1 MKISV
6 NNIIIPVNKDQNS
19 YIYIELDRLG
29 IKKENI
35 ENIIWNK
42 RSIDSRQKREIKF
55 IYNLQVTLKTSIDLN
70 KYENISIVK
79 DEIPQN
85 RIPKNKGEE
94 IIVVGSGP
102 AGLFAALRLV
112 EFGYIP
118 IIYEMGE
125 EVEQRDKTIENF
137 IKTSSLNPLS
147 NIQFGEG
154 GACTYSDGKLNT
166 RIKSDYIDKIFN
178 EFIKCCAN
186 SDILWDYRPHIGTD
200 VLKVVVKNMRE
211 KIKSLG
217 GIFNFNSKVENII
230 IKNGEIEGIEVLSKN
245 KTIEK
250 IYCKN
255 IILAIGHSARD
266 TYKMLYRNKVKM
278 ESKAFAIGMRIEHL
292 QSDINKMQYGKF
304 ADYEL
309 LPPATYAFT
318 YNDKI
323 EKRGTFT
330 FCMCPGGEIINAT
343 SEYNKNLVNG
353 MSNSDRSG
361 KFANSALVVGIKE
374 NDFGNDIFSLLK
386 FQEEL
391 EAKTFEIVSEYGAVY
406 QNTIDFM
413 KNIKTKSQI
422 DTSYKMKLTSFRTD
436 ELFPAYIIENMKNA
450 LLYWNQNNC
459 FIGKNINL
467 IGPETRT
474 SAPVRILRN
483 KSGESLNIKG
493 LYPVGEGAGYA
504 GGITSS
510 AVDAIKI
517 VDLSFTEIIG

>member
-1 MKISV
+1 MKINV
-6 NNIIIPVNKDQNS
+6 NNIIIPVNKEQNS
-19 YIYIELDRLG
+19 HIYMELDRLG

-55 IYNLQVTLKTSIDLN
+55 IYNLQITLKTSIDLD
-70 KYENISIVK
+70 KYENISLAR
-79 DEIPQN
+79 DEILPN

-94 IIVVGSGP
+94 IVIIGCGP
-102 AGLFAALRLV
+102 AGLFAALRLA
-112 EFGYIP
+112 EYGYIP

-125 EVEQRDKTIENF
+125 EVDQRDKSTENF
-137 IKTSSLNPLS
+137 VQTSTLNTFS

-154 GACTYSDGKLNT
+154 GAGTYSDGKLNT
-166 RIKSDYIDKIFN
+166 RIRSEYIDKVFN
-178 EFIKCCAN
+178 EFTKCGAN
-186 SDILWDYRPHIGTD
+186 KDILWDYRPHIGTD
-200 VLKVVVKNMRE
+200 ILKIVVKNLRE

-230 IKNGEIEGIEVLSKN
+230 IKNDEINGIEVLSKN
-245 KTIEK
+245 KAIEK

-266 TYKMLYRNKVKM
+266 TYKMLYRNKIKM
-278 ESKAFAIGMRIEHL
+278 ESKPFAIGMRIEHL

-304 ADYEL
+304 ANYEL

-353 MSNSDRSG
+353 MSNSDRAG

-374 NDFGNDIFSLLK
+374 KDFGNDIFSLLK
-386 FQEEL
+386 FQEDL
-391 EAKTFEIVSEYGAVY
+391 EAKTFDIVSEYGAIY

-413 KNIKTKSQI
+413 KNTKTKSSI

-436 ELFPAYIIENMKNA
+436 ELFPEYIVENMKKA
-450 LLYWNQNNC
+450 LLYWNKNDC

-483 KSGESLNIKG
+483 KTGESLNIKG

-510 AVDAIKI
+510 AVDGIKI
-517 VDLSFTEIIG
+517 VDLNFTEIKE